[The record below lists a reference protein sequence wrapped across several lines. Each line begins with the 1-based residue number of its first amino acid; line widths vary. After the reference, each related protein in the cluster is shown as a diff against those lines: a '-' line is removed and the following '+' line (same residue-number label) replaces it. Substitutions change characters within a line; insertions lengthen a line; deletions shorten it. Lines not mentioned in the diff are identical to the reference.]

1 MRYIN
6 IMIFMKYKERA
17 AYKHDRIRALYIR
30 QHGTIDDIVTTLNQD
45 PEFKRICGSISY
57 ASVQQHLAKIKRE
70 FEYSISDDA
79 IEKYTA
85 EYVRKME
92 FMDQEISNITEMLKN
107 PNLKDD
113 HRLKLMRFR
122 HDVVKD
128 EIEMLTNR
136 ELPLSIKK
144 MNLEK
149 QKQLQRLKTVDD
161 PDEEMKKL
169 PSLEKLGES
178 NGD

>member
-1 MRYIN
+1 
-6 IMIFMKYKERA
+6 MKYKERA

-30 QHGTIDDIVTTLNQD
+30 SHGTIDDIVTTLNND
-45 PEFKRICGSISY
+45 PEFKRLCGNISY
-57 ASVQQHLAKIKRE
+57 GSVQQHLAKIKRE

-92 FMDQEISNITEMLKN
+92 FMDQEISDITNMLKN
-107 PNLKDD
+107 PNIKDD
-113 HRLKLMRFR
+113 HKLKLMRFR

-144 MNLEK
+144 MNLERR
-149 QKQLQRLKTVDD
+149 QKLDKLKVINT
-161 PDEEMKKL
+161 DEEFKKL
-169 PSLEKLGES
+169 PSLEKLGDGE
-178 NGD
+178 

>member
-1 MRYIN
+1 
-6 IMIFMKYKERA
+6 MKYKERA

-30 QHGTIDDIVTTLNQD
+30 SHGTIDDIVNTLNKD
-45 PEFKRICGSISY
+45 PEFIRLCGKISY
-57 ASVQQHLAKIKRE
+57 ASVQQHLSKIKRE

-92 FMDQEISNITEMLKN
+92 FMDQEISDITNMLKN
-107 PNLKDD
+107 PNIKDD

-144 MNLEK
+144 INNDRRAKLDK
-149 QKQLQRLKTVDD
+149 LKVVN
-161 PDEEMKKL
+161 PEEEFKKI
-169 PSLEKLGES
+169 PSLEELKDGQ
-178 NGD
+178 